1 METKLTALTLLSIL
15 TLTSCQ
21 TTNPYT
27 GAPQNSRST
36 SGAVIGGVLGA
47 GLGSLTGSG
56 STDRRQKAMIGAGI
70 GALSGGL
77 IGNYM
82 DRQEAELRR
91 QLADSGVSVSRA
103 GNNLVLNMP
112 SDITFATGSSN
123 LDGDFARTL
132 NAVAIVLRKYNR
144 TLVDVTGHTDS
155 VGARDYNFRLSDRRA
170 NAVADYLRGHGVV
183 PQRLVVT
190 GRGPDQP
197 VATNRT
203 ASGRQLNRRV
213 TIQLRPLQQ

>member
-1 METKLTALTLLSIL
+1 MKTKITALALLSVL

-27 GAPQNSRST
+27 GAAQNSRST
-36 SGAVIGGVLGA
+36 SGALIGGLLGA

-70 GALSGGL
+70 GALTGGV

-82 DRQEAELRR
+82 DKQEAELRR
-91 QLADSGVSVSRA
+91 ELAGSGVSVSRS

-112 SDITFATGSSN
+112 SDITFTTGSSSLN
-123 LDGDFARTL
+123 AGFGRTL
-132 NAVAIVLRKYNR
+132 NAVAIVLSKYNR

-170 NAVADYLRGHGVV
+170 NAVASYLRGRGVV

-197 VATNRT
+197 VASNNT
-203 ASGRQLNRRV
+203 ANGRQQNRRV
-213 TIQLRPLQQ
+213 TIYLRPLQQ